1 MQCIQIRGM
10 EKIDLDKMDAEK
22 KHMEER
28 NREEVNRE
36 VVNREETELEEVRVE
51 EADEAEN
58 AEESEELEMDP
69 FKYKGE
75 LLRDAYSETDKLNMR
90 ILMESFMR
98 IYEQTYGPLI
108 QAFPA
113 EDGRELFLRFLAPI
127 VEGRGS
133 ITIDEQTKNENC
145 TDVIIEYCGQQ
156 YLIGLRIWRRERH
169 AAKGKQQVLE
179 YLDRYGL
186 KNGYM
191 LSFVFD
197 DCKVTGVQWVNVGEK
212 VICEGTI

>member
-1 MQCIQIRGM
+1 M
-10 EKIDLDKMDAEK
+10 EKMDFGKMDAEK
-22 KHMEER
+22 KHMEDG
-28 NREEVNRE
+28 NGE
-36 VVNREETELEEVRVE
+36 VVDREETDLEEVRVE
-51 EADEAEN
+51 ETDEVEN
-58 AEESEELEMDP
+58 AEESEELEMDL

-156 YLIGLRIWRRERH
+156 YLIGLRIWHRERH
-169 AAKGKQQVLE
+169 TAKGKQQVLE